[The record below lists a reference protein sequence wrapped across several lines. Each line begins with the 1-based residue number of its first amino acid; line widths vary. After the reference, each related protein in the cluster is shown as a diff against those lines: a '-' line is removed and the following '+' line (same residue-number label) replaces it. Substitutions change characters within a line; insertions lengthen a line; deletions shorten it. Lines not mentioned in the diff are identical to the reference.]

1 MATATTDRLLRL
13 SEVRTRTALGRSTI
27 YRKMR
32 DGSFPEPLKIGAGA
46 VPSPPVGGSGF
57 PPVAPDQSTGACTQA
72 RVAFSR
78 GIGNA
83 GVKLKNPGVTVSGLR
98 ARTSA

>member
-32 DGSFPEPLKIGAGA
+32 DGAFPEPLKIGARA
-46 VPSPPVGGSGF
+46 VRWRESEVEAWLVARPRATGDRPP
-57 PPVAPDQSTGACTQA
+57 
-72 RVAFSR
+72 
-78 GIGNA
+78 A
-83 GVKLKNPGVTVSGLR
+83 G
-98 ARTSA
+98 